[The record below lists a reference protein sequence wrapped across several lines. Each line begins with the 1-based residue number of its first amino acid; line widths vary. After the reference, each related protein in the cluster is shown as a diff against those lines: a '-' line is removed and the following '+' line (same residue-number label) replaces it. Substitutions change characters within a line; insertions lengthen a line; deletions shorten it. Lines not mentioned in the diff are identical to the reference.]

1 MQVIQNQFLKF
12 LHKIYS
18 SVIMYDKRVI
28 CESTKQYKLFLLGN
42 DVFCIEYLQPL
53 HSSYTKLYSFIIASF
68 YGGEVNPYR

>member
-28 CESTKQYKLFLLGN
+28 CESAKKYKLFLLGN